1 MRTVGIIG
9 AMEAEVA
16 LLKSKL
22 DIISAKQ
29 VAGIDFYLGK
39 LAGKNVVVAR
49 CRVGKV
55 NAAMCA
61 QILIDMY
68 GVDCIIN
75 VGVAGAVANEL
86 NIADVVISS
95 DLVQHDFDTTG
106 VGDEP
111 YMNPSISESFFAA
124 EQWLVELAK
133 ASCEAVLTDNK
144 AYVGRIAT
152 GDQFIMCNDV
162 KARIWN
168 DLGGACVEM
177 EGAAIAQVCYLNN
190 IPFVVIRSISDKAD
204 DSAHVVFEEF
214 VHEAAD
220 ISAKVVEG
228 MLNEMH

>member
-1 MRTVGIIG
+1 MKTIGIIG

-29 VAGIDFYLGK
+29 VAGIDFYLGR

-55 NAAMCA
+55 NAAMCT

-68 GVDCIIN
+68 GVDCVIN
-75 VGVAGAVANEL
+75 VGVAGAIAHEL
-86 NIADVVISS
+86 NISDVVISS
-95 DLVQHDFDTTG
+95 DLIQHDFDTTG

-111 YMNPSISESFFAA
+111 YMNPSIPESFFEA
-124 EQWLVELAK
+124 EQWLIELAK
-133 ASCEAVLTDNK
+133 GACDEVLVNNK
-144 AYVGRIAT
+144 AYVGRITT
-152 GDQFIMCNDV
+152 GDQFIMSNDI
-162 KARIWN
+162 KTRIWD

-220 ISAKVVEG
+220 ISAKVVEAMLHG
-228 MLNEMH
+228 M